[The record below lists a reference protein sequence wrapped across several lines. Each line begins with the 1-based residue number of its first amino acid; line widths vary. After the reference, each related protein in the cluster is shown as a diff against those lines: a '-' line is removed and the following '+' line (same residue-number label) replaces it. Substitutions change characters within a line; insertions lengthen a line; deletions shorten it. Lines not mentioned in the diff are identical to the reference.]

1 MCARESFGESPMLNR
16 DSHTIVLCLTAL
28 VGWASLPC
36 CLVRAG
42 DDLRPPPESRP
53 AANVASSSPAHTG
66 QVNDRSSTDLW
77 FRSRLTGDWGGAR
90 TELEEAGLSFAL
102 YYNSYFGV
110 NAHGGLDTN
119 NAQRFS
125 GSYDLI
131 ITVDF
136 DRMGVIPGGK
146 LLGFAQGFYGDSR
159 NVNTKVGALGEPFDD
174 ADGTRSIYVDQ
185 LWYQQTFWDDKARL
199 RFGRLDQQGILDRNA
214 YANSEDKQFMNTYL
228 DNNNAI
234 IPLAIGNG
242 VSLFLDPTD
251 WLGFVIGVADGEARQ
266 FETGL
271 DTTFHDGADFFGF
284 FQTDVRIKLAGRN
297 GELPGNYRFGLL
309 YDPGTKT
316 VIMDDLGGRRPIESE
331 TGDVAFYLSFDQMVY
346 RESAG
351 DLQGLGLFFRYGR
364 RDDTRINRISNFWS
378 SGMQYTGLLPT
389 RGRDVLGVGVYSVH
403 SSHRYRREVDSEFVR
418 ETGYELYYRI
428 QVAPWLQI
436 TPDLQYI
443 TNPGAL
449 SSNDDAFVMGLRA
462 RLTF

>member
-1 MCARESFGESPMLNR
+1 MLNR
-16 DSHTIVLCLTAL
+16 DSHTVILCMTAL
-28 VGWASLPC
+28 AGWACLPC

-42 DDLRPPPESRP
+42 DDPRPPP
-53 AANVASSSPAHTG
+53 VSSSAASLVSSSSV
-66 QVNDRSSTDLW
+66 QAAEENDRSPGDFW
-77 FRSRLTGDWGGAR
+77 FHRRLTGDWGGAR

-102 YYNSYFGV
+102 HYNSYFGV
-110 NAHGGLDTN
+110 NAHGGMDTN
-119 NAQRFS
+119 NAHRFS

-146 LLGFAQGFYGDSR
+146 LLAFAQGFYGDSR
-159 NVNTKVGALGEPFDD
+159 NVNTKVGAIGQPFDD
-174 ADGTRSIYVDQ
+174 ADGTRAIYVDQ
-185 LWYQQTFWDDKARL
+185 LWYQQTFWDGKARL
-199 RFGRLDQQGILDRNA
+199 RLGRLDQQSILDRNL

-242 VSLFLDPTD
+242 ASLFLDPTD

-266 FETGL
+266 FDTGL
-271 DTTFHDGADFFGF
+271 DTTFHDGGDLFGF
-284 FQTDVRIKLAGRN
+284 FQTDFRINLPSKN
-297 GELPGNYRFGLL
+297 GKLPGNYRLGLL
-309 YDPGTKT
+309 YDPGTKP
-316 VIMDDLGGRRPIESE
+316 VIMDETDGGDLPNNE
-331 TGDVAFYLSFDQMVY
+331 TGDVAFYLSFDQLVY
-346 RESAG
+346 REGTG
-351 DLQGLGLFFRYGR
+351 DLQGLGLFLRYGR

-378 SGMQYTGLLPT
+378 FGMQYAGLLPT
-389 RGRDVLGVGVYSVH
+389 RDEDVLGLGMYSVH
-403 SSHRYRREVDSEFVR
+403 SSHRYRREIDSAFVW

-449 SSNDDAFVMGLRA
+449 SSSDDAFIMGLRA